1 VERPRSRKRQGRD
14 WDNAVDECKMS
25 CFPSGSKLL
34 CAGQRASFTSMSS
47 LISLRYRRGGANLR
61 GADLSAANLTLAD
74 LSNADL
80 SKAVLIDTNLIEAD
94 LSEANLTDADLTGA
108 FLGQANFR
116 GTLVT
121 PEQLNK
127 AKSPDDIP

>member
-1 VERPRSRKRQGRD
+1 
-14 WDNAVDECKMS
+14 M
-25 CFPSGSKLL
+25 
-34 CAGQRASFTSMSS
+34 
-47 LISLRYRRGGANLR
+47 
-61 GADLSAANLTLAD
+61 
-74 LSNADL
+74 
-80 SKAVLIDTNLIEAD
+80 LIDTNLIEAD